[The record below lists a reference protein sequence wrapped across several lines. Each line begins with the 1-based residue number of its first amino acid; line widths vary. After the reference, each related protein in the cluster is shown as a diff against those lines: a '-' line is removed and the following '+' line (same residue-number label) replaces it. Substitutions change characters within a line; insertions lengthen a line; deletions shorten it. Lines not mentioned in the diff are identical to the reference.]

1 MFTDWYNYHKK
12 AISAWCVSSVL
23 TATIF
28 FVSVAVINAN
38 SIALFVYLQSGEVVS
53 GFNQVA
59 LSLILSII
67 STLTWTLLSI
77 YLFLK
82 ILFPNATAVK
92 DAFAISEIHSLVT
105 MPKKVLEG
113 IKKG

>member
-1 MFTDWYNYHKK
+1 MFTNWYNYHKK
-12 AISAWCVSSVL
+12 AIFAWCVSSVL
-23 TATIF
+23 TTTIF
-28 FVSVAVINAN
+28 FISVAVINAN
-38 SIALFVYLQSGEVVS
+38 ATALYVYLQNGEVVS

-67 STLTWTLLSI
+67 SISTWTLLST

-82 ILFPNATAVK
+82 VLFPNATAAK